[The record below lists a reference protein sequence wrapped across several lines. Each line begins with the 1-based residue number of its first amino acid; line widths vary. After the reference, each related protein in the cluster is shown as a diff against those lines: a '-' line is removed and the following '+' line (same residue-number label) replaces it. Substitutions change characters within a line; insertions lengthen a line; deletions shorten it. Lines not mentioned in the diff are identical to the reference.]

1 MRKASFRT
9 ALAAAMVLLLA
20 AAPYPD
26 RRRTVAGWQIE
37 DTAEQD
43 GGRLVTMRR
52 NAHGYRIR
60 FEAAFWRGN
69 QGRMQTTL
77 VEHSDCTNG
86 DYLDRHAARAAEVRA
101 LLAGHLAGCGAAPAR
116 IGPLLRGFESAW
128 RLASAW
134 AADAQAATATEA
146 AAIADYGRER

>member
-1 MRKASFRT
+1 MRKASFRI
-9 ALAAAMVLLLA
+9 ALPAALLLVAAAP
-20 AAPYPD
+20 PYPD
-26 RRRTVAGWQIE
+26 RHRSIAGWQIE
-37 DTAEQD
+37 DLAEQD
-43 GGRLVTMRR
+43 GGRLVRMRR
-52 NAHGYRIR
+52 DARGYGIR

-86 DYLDRHAARAAEVRA
+86 DVPDRHTARAAEVRA

-116 IGPLLRGFESAW
+116 IGLLLRRFESAW

-134 AADAQAATATEA
+134 AADAEAATTAEA
-146 AAIADYGRER
+146 AAIADYGRD

>member
-1 MRKASFRT
+1 MRKLGFRT

-20 AAPYPD
+20 AAPHPD
-26 RRRTVAGWQIE
+26 RQRTVAGWQIG
-37 DTAEQD
+37 DVAEQD
-43 GGRLVTMRR
+43 GGRLVRMRR
-52 NAHGYRIR
+52 DARGYRVR

-86 DYLDRHAARAAEVRA
+86 DVLDRHTARAAEVRA

-116 IGPLLRGFESAW
+116 IGLLLRGFEAAW

-134 AADAQAATATEA
+134 AADAKAATAAEA
-146 AAIADYGRER
+146 AAIADYGRD

>member
-1 MRKASFRT
+1 MHKASFRT
-9 ALAAAMVLLLA
+9 ALAAAMALLIA

-26 RRRTVAGWQIE
+26 RQRTMAGWQIE
-37 DTAEQD
+37 DVAEQD
-43 GGRLVTMRR
+43 GGRLVRMRR
-52 NAHGYRIR
+52 ETGGYRIR

-69 QGRMQTTL
+69 QFRMQTTL

-86 DYLDRHAARAAEVRA
+86 DYVDRHSARALEVRA

-116 IGPLLRGFESAW
+116 IGLLLRGFESAW

-134 AADAQAATATEA
+134 AADAEAATTAEA
-146 AAIADYGRER
+146 QAIADYGRE